1 MLRNG
6 YVRCDLWKLLSF
18 RMIARKLELCIAL
31 VIEVIQRRDRQCFV
45 RALQVC
51 RYVDVVVI
59 QREKEQRE
67 VVSNGRGR
75 LRKSRKCW
83 KPGSFRYL

>member
-1 MLRNG
+1 
-6 YVRCDLWKLLSF
+6 
-18 RMIARKLELCIAL
+18 MIVGFKRKIGLRKLERCIAL
-31 VIEVIQRRDRQCFV
+31 VIEVIEPRDRQCFV

-51 RYVDVVVI
+51 RYLDAVVI

-75 LRKSRKCW
+75 LRKSLKCW
-83 KPGSFRYL
+83 ERGPFRCL